1 MPNIEVKKLSEG
13 HPDDELL
20 LALEPDQLVAA
31 SSRPLPLPLPRYVLG
46 STATLALWALRGFV
60 LIITTLVI
68 FTFVRSLQ

>member
-1 MPNIEVKKLSEG
+1 MPETDTHKLSDG

-20 LALEPDQLVAA
+20 FALEPDQLVAA
-31 SSRPLPLPLPRYVLG
+31 SSRPLPRYVLG